1 MPIQIPRQIIPGRA
15 PLWNEA
21 LAPLEYRR
29 LRRDPILAGEGV
41 KDGNGRPV
49 LVLPG
54 FLASDLP
61 MHTMV
66 DWLRRTGHRALY
78 ARAGT
83 NIWCGEETMT
93 RLQPRLEALA
103 ERHGRQVVVIGHSR
117 GGHFAR
123 VLAARCPDLVA
134 GVATLG
140 TPALDL
146 GVVHPLLRLPAQG
159 LSLAS
164 RLVMPRA
171 FGSACFTGACCERF
185 RTDLAAPLAP
195 HVQLLSVVC
204 ARDGFADR
212 GTCAPDGGEVVVVDA
227 SHAGAIVNP
236 ETYRA
241 LADFIAQL
249 PARTRPRARRAQ
261 ASQLAA

>member
-1 MPIQIPRQIIPGRA
+1 MEIVPGRA
-15 PLWNEA
+15 ALWNEV

-29 LRRDPILAGEGV
+29 LRGDPVFVGDGV
-41 KDGNGRPV
+41 KNGAGRPV

-83 NIWCGEETMT
+83 NIWCGEATMA
-93 RLQPRLEALA
+93 RLQPRLESLA

-123 VLAARCPDLVA
+123 VLGARFPDLVG
-134 GVATLG
+134 GVVTIG
-140 TPALDL
+140 TPAFDLDL
-146 GVVHPLLRLPAQG
+146 VHPLLRLPVRG

-164 RLVMPRA
+164 RAVLPSA
-171 FGSACFTGACCERF
+171 FGSACFSGPCCESF
-185 RTDLAAPLAP
+185 REDLIRPLSP
-195 HVQLLSVVC
+195 HIALLSLVC

-212 GTCAPDGGEVVVVDA
+212 VACAGGGGTVQIVQA
-227 SHAGAIVNP
+227 SHAGAIVNR
-236 ETYRA
+236 EVYRA
-241 LADFIAQL
+241 LGDFIGAL
-249 PARTRPRARRAQ
+249 PPRRPRPRSRARSER
-261 ASQLAA
+261 LAA